1 MDGSIS
7 PRFDWSGYGVDGD
20 KFRSQPLVKVLEA
33 TIETGDVLFGS
44 ATAGIL
50 CLSGPLLR
58 LGLVSESPKTHKS
71 MIAGER
77 KANLTRL
84 MAEVEPEFSEANT
97 VSLMISDDDIP
108 DATNMD
114 IDVVNGVLS
123 MDSSEITPTSKMG
136 PSSGRDFKLSL
147 GQHQAKVCLDE
158 RFDFHAGPQKDLF

>member
-1 MDGSIS
+1 MDGPIL

-20 KFRSQPLVKVLEA
+20 KFRSRPLVKVLEA
-33 TIETGDVLFGS
+33 TVETGDVLFGS

-50 CLSGPLLR
+50 RFTGPLLS
-58 LGLVSESPKTHKS
+58 LELVSESPPKTHKP
-71 MIAGER
+71 MTAEER

-84 MAEVEPEFSEANT
+84 MAEVEPEFTEANV
-97 VSLMISDDDIP
+97 VSLMVSDDDIP

-123 MDSSEITPTSKMG
+123 TDKSEITPTSKMG

-147 GQHQAKVCLDE
+147 G
-158 RFDFHAGPQKDLF
+158 